1 MDPFTQS
8 RELLYFL
15 AAHTGQEAV
24 RYIREEMRQA
34 APGRI
39 PTAWELHR
47 YFQFPDRPTALTAWQ
62 QILAVDKLLEYA
74 EINLRTLCDL
84 LRYRQLKGFG
94 VVHSVDEFTALCHP
108 HAKESEEYSDLITQ
122 TMTNYPCFSMQN
134 WCPRRWALRPPA
146 PMS

>member
-24 RYIREEMRQA
+24 RYIREEMRQT

-39 PTAWELHR
+39 PAAWELR
-47 YFQFPDRPTALTAWQ
+47 SYFQFPDRPTALTAWQ

-74 EINLRTLCDL
+74 EINPRTLCDL

-108 HAKESEEYSDLITQ
+108 HAKESEE
-122 TMTNYPCFSMQN
+122 
-134 WCPRRWALRPPA
+134 
-146 PMS
+146 

>member
-39 PTAWELHR
+39 PTAWELR
-47 YFQFPDRPTALTAWQ
+47 SYFQFPDR
-62 QILAVDKLLEYA
+62 
-74 EINLRTLCDL
+74 
-84 LRYRQLKGFG
+84 
-94 VVHSVDEFTALCHP
+94 
-108 HAKESEEYSDLITQ
+108 
-122 TMTNYPCFSMQN
+122 
-134 WCPRRWALRPPA
+134 RP
-146 PMS
+146 